1 MNVSE
6 LIQVLKSDLI
16 IDHSLGSDPE
26 ITGVAAIDA
35 AKSQEIS
42 YIEGGKFAARV
53 DTTAASALILPADED
68 LQQRATDRG
77 LAWLSTKEPRL
88 LFAAAIKVFYQP
100 FRPAPGIHPTA
111 VIDPSV
117 QLGEAVSVGAHVVL
131 YPGVKIGDR
140 TCIMANAVIYPDVE
154 IGADTLLHANCT
166 IHERV
171 KIGNHCVIHSG
182 AVIGAEGFGF
192 VPTAQGWFKMEQ
204 SGIVVLEDGVE
215 IGCNSAVDRPAV
227 GETRIKTQTKL
238 DNLVHVAHGGTIGSN
253 CALAAQVGLAGGVT
267 VGNNVLLGGQVGVAN
282 QAVIGD
288 GAIATAQ
295 TGINNRVAPGEIVS
309 GSPAVPN
316 AVYRKV
322 SAIYKRLP
330 EMYEVF
336 RKLKKG

>member
-68 LQQRATDRG
+68 LQQRATARG

-336 RKLKKG
+336 RKLKRG

>member
-6 LIQVLKSDLI
+6 IVKAVTPDLI
-16 IDHSLGSDPE
+16 IGHSLADDPD
-26 ITGVAAIDA
+26 ITGVAAVDEAHI
-35 AKSQEIS
+35 SQLS
-42 YIEGGKFAARV
+42 YIEGGKFASMV
-53 DTTAASALILPADED
+53 ETTAAKALILPADED
-68 LQQRATDRG
+68 LQRKASARG
-77 LAWLSTKEPRL
+77 IAWISTKAPRL
-88 LFAAAIKVFYQP
+88 LFAAVIKVFYQP
-100 FRPAPGIHPTA
+100 FRPAVGIHPTA

-117 QLGEAVSVGAHVVL
+117 TLGADISIGAHVVI
-131 YPGVKIGDR
+131 YPNVVVGDR
-140 TCIMANAVIYPDVE
+140 TCILANAVVYPEVE
-154 IGADTLLHANCT
+154 IGENCLLHANCT

-171 KIGNHCVIHSG
+171 KIGNDCVIHSG

-192 VPTAQGWFKMEQ
+192 VPTSQGWFKMEQ

-215 IGCNSAVDRPAV
+215 IGCNSAIDRPAV
-227 GETRIKTQTKL
+227 GETRIKTRTKL
-238 DNLVHVAHGGTIGSN
+238 DNLVHVAHGGTVGSN

-282 QAVIGD
+282 EAVIGD

-316 AVYRKV
+316 ALYRKV

-330 EMYEVF
+330 DMYQTF
-336 RKLKKG
+336 RKLNK

>member
-6 LIQVLKSDLI
+6 LIRVLKSDLI

-26 ITGVAAIDA
+26 ITGVAAVDA

-42 YIEGGKFAARV
+42 YIEGGKFAAMV
-53 DTTAASALILPADED
+53 DSTEASALILPGDED
-68 LQQRATDRG
+68 LQQRAMARG
-77 LAWLSTKEPRL
+77 IAWLSTKQPRL
-88 LFAAAIKVFYQP
+88 LFAAVIKVFYQP

-111 VIDPSV
+111 VIDPFV
-117 QLGEAVSVGAHVVL
+117 QLGQDVSIGAHVVI
-131 YPGVKIGDR
+131 YPGAKIGDR
-140 TCIMANAVIYPDVE
+140 TCIMANAVVYPDVE
-154 IGADTLLHANCT
+154 IGTDTLLHGNCT

-171 KIGNHCVIHSG
+171 KIGNHCVVHSG

-192 VPTAQGWFKMEQ
+192 VPTPQGWFKMEQ
-204 SGIVVLEDGVE
+204 SGSVVLEDGVE

-227 GETRIKTQTKL
+227 GETRIKTNTKL
-238 DNLVHVAHGGTIGSN
+238 DNLVHVAHGGTVGSN

-316 AVYRKV
+316 TVYRKV

-330 EMYEVF
+330 EMYDTF